1 MLSQRGISNCCIPV
15 DEGELQRTK
24 RQTLGCAKQKDET
37 QLSSWTLQ
45 LAMKKKILHSGQA
58 LQQAAQRYCGISLFG
73 NIQNMTEKAL
83 CKLTQPFKDCLEME
97 IGLDDL
103 PRQNPVTML

>member
-1 MLSQRGISNCCIPV
+1 
-15 DEGELQRTK
+15 
-24 RQTLGCAKQKDET
+24 
-37 QLSSWTLQ
+37 
-45 LAMKKKILHSGQA
+45 MKKKILHSGQA

-103 PRQNPVTML
+103 PRQNPVTMLWFYDLAISHVKKSNTAGTT